1 VPFSHKVSYRTKQ
14 SIRQLYQLYLR
25 VTYLSATSPT
35 SIALIAPCN
44 SLRILSPTSGQVA
57 VPQRSA
63 ERFRSLSVELIRN
76 PNRRRSIDS
85 KYALD
90 ARAVSRLSFEL
101 WTSKPRIRT
110 S

>member
-1 VPFSHKVSYRTKQ
+1 MNTWRE
-14 SIRQLYQLYLR
+14 
-25 VTYLSATSPT
+25 A
-35 SIALIAPCN
+35 AA
-44 SLRILSPTSGQVA
+44 VA
-57 VPQRSA
+57 VRIPAAKWITTLVPPQRDNTL
-63 ERFRSLSVELIRN
+63 RGLSVGSIRN
-76 PNRRRSIDS
+76 PNRAQVKLIQ